1 MGTGYS
7 VLSATTDYCFILQ
20 HIITD
25 VKNNLGYIPH
35 DISQIHLQFN
45 YSIILKG
52 DTMKIKQAVAQRIV
66 NLCKEKNI
74 AINAL
79 GNISGINPSTIYS
92 MLNDKSK
99 NPGVVSLQ
107 KICDGLEIS
116 IREFFNDDLFDDI
129 EQEIS

>member
-1 MGTGYS
+1 
-7 VLSATTDYCFILQ
+7 
-20 HIITD
+20 
-25 VKNNLGYIPH
+25 
-35 DISQIHLQFN
+35 
-45 YSIILKG
+45 
-52 DTMKIKQAVAQRIV
+52 MKIKQAVAQRIV